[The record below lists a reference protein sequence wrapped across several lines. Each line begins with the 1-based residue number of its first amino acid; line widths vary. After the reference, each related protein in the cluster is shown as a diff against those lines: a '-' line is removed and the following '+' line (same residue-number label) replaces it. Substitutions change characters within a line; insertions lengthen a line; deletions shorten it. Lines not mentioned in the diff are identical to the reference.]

1 MGAAHGTIGTAHGLI
16 PQPPTDTGHAAN
28 VPVSCCTP
36 QNHLKSILA
45 PSWYTC
51 IMHTVNDAAAMLGIS
66 PATLR
71 RWADDAAP
79 VLPDFRPQLTPRRFS
94 AADVTTLAGL
104 LELARQHPEL
114 SRAEIA
120 RQVSAGDL
128 TLPQVTSLQP
138 APQTRTPARAD
149 APGTA
154 VLEQLTAQIATLQTA
169 VEALT
174 AQLQTLT
181 QSPPQLEPPKPPPSF
196 WQRLRAWLVGP
207 QE

>member
-1 MGAAHGTIGTAHGLI
+1 M
-16 PQPPTDTGHAAN
+16 
-28 VPVSCCTP
+28 
-36 QNHLKSILA
+36 
-45 PSWYTC
+45 YTV
-51 IMHTVNDAAAMLGIS
+51 TDAAGMLGIA

-94 AADVTTLAGL
+94 AADVTALAGL
-104 LELARQHPEL
+104 LELARLHPEL
-114 SRAEIA
+114 SRAEIV
-120 RQVSAGDL
+120 RQVGAGDL

-138 APQTRTPARAD
+138 APARTPARTE
-149 APGTA
+149 APGPA
-154 VLEQLTAQIATLQTA
+154 VFEQLTAQIATLQIA

-181 QSPPQLEPPKPPPSF
+181 QTPPQIEPPKPPPSF
-196 WQRLRAWLVGP
+196 WQRLRAWFTGT